1 MSKFFCLTKN
11 PIRKIKSKRKRMKI
25 DIRVLNIIVL
35 GLVVFIGISY
45 LIQINTLATKGY
57 QIRELE
63 TKVTQL
69 EKESKTMELQV
80 LELQSMDNVKNKVS
94 QLNMVDV
101 GKVEYLMPTPVV
113 FANR

>member
-1 MSKFFCLTKN
+1 
-11 PIRKIKSKRKRMKI
+11 MKI